1 MKKPF
6 LRRTLFL
13 GVSSLIPMLF
23 SLPVL
28 AEEQDVGATSAQAD
42 YLCLYTWNQAEN
54 SSWPIGQV
62 RKLVF
67 SNTDL
72 SVSLWEGEDT
82 YTLPYGNVRKITFE
96 EEALADVIEATKMA
110 RNIYYNASLR
120 SLVVTNNNSSGHLQL
135 YNMSG
140 SLVFSASV
148 GEGQSLY
155 SLTNLLN
162 GMYVAKLTNQEQSYL
177 LKLQIH

>member
-1 MKKPF
+1 MKEPF

-82 YTLPYGNVRKITFE
+82 YTLPYGSVRKITFE
-96 EEALADVIEATKMA
+96 EEALADDVEATEMA
-110 RNIYYNASLR
+110 RAIYYNASLR
-120 SLVVTNNNSSGHLQL
+120 SLVVTNNNGSGHLQL
-135 YNMSG
+135 YKMSG
-140 SLVFSASV
+140 ALVFSASV
-148 GEGQSLY
+148 GEGQSLH
-155 SLTNLLN
+155 SLANLPV
-162 GMYVAKLTNQEQSYL
+162 GVYVAKLTDQEKSYL